1 MPKELQDGAPET
13 SQINEGGY
21 IQAPSYAHAAASAVL
36 RNGYMVHSNEP
47 DKKDLLK
54 INLNSERTKNA
65 LEIINGIANAPLPE
79 LLGYKLERRL
89 HDAKIDYLID
99 EFRKHFP
106 LNKDDHKKLEDVLQ
120 LGQEKIVPRNLT
132 DGLVVFKNWKRLIDN
147 IASSDVANIK
157 KFMEDD
163 VHVPGWKPFY
173 SEIKKK
179 YAVQ

>member
-1 MPKELQDGAPET
+1 M
-13 SQINEGGY
+13 
-21 IQAPSYAHAAASAVL
+21 
-36 RNGYMVHSNEP
+36 
-47 DKKDLLK
+47 
-54 INLNSERTKNA
+54 
-65 LEIINGIANAPLPE
+65 
-79 LLGYKLERRL
+79 LGYKLERRL

-106 LNKDDHKKLEDVLQ
+106 LNKDDNKKLEDVLQ
-120 LGQEKIVPRNLT
+120 LGQEKIVPRDLT

-173 SEIKKK
+173 SEIKNK
-179 YAVQ
+179 YAVNDAEILHFIGQLKPELNFLSIKLMACLTCALQRVFSRQSVGIFRDQEQSWKG